1 MLHALILYLMNFFDA
16 AAISITCIFGYFRK
30 LVCPSL
36 LLVRFRF
43 YEHGRLCL
51 VDVSVPRCKFSPF
64 ILCV

>member
-16 AAISITCIFGYFRK
+16 AAISITRIFGYFRQ

-43 YEHGRLCL
+43 YEHGRL
-51 VDVSVPRCKFSPF
+51 VDVSVLRCKF
-64 ILCV
+64 

>member
-1 MLHALILYLMNFFDA
+1 MFGLQRCYVTCINFVFDEFFYA
-16 AAISITCIFGYFRK
+16 AAISITRIFGYFRQ

-51 VDVSVPRCKFSPF
+51 VDVSVPRCKF
-64 ILCV
+64 